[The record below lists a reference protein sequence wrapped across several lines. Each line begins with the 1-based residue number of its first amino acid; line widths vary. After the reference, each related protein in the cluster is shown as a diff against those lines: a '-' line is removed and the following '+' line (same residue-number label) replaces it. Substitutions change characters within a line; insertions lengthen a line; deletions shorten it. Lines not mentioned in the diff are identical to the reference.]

1 MTVKLGCGLLVLG
14 CLVLTGCA
22 QDDAGWPD
30 QNGQVITG
38 SELVG
43 RYQVV
48 NYWAEWCAPCR
59 DELPELNALAEAYPD
74 VAVIGIHFDRAE
86 GEALRELSER
96 MGIEFSVLGH
106 EYAEAYALTLPR
118 VLPTTYLIDP
128 QGEVLASLEGP
139 QDKAQLLAAL
149 AEQGAELD

>member
-1 MTVKLGCGLLVLG
+1 MKGSFRFVVPVMLAMLLSACGSGELS
-14 CLVLTGCA
+14 
-22 QDDAGWPD
+22 WPD
-30 QNGQVITG
+30 QYGQAVG
-38 SELVG
+38 ESDLDG

-59 DELPELNALAEAYPD
+59 EELPELNALAEAYPQ
-74 VAVIGIHFDRAE
+74 VAVIGLHFDRAE
-86 GEALRELSER
+86 GDELRELSER

-118 VLPTTYLIDP
+118 VLPTTYLLGP
-128 QGEVLASLEGP
+128 QGEVLAGLEGP

-149 AEQGAELD
+149 VEQGAELE

>member
-1 MTVKLGCGLLVLG
+1 MKGGLGFMLSAMLALVLSGCG
-14 CLVLTGCA
+14 
-22 QDDAGWPD
+22 QSERSWPD
-30 QNGQVITG
+30 QNGKPVG
-38 SELVG
+38 ESDLSG

-59 DELPELNALAEAYPD
+59 EELPELNALAEAYPQ

-86 GEALRELSER
+86 GEELRELSER

-106 EYAEAYALTLPR
+106 EYAEAFALTLPR

-128 QGEVLASLEGP
+128 QGEVLVSLEGP

-149 AEQGAELD
+149 TEQGAELE